1 MDLKN
6 IYEMAEDDMS
16 KAIKALKSKL
26 VKIRTGKANLAL
38 LDDIK
43 VDYYGQET
51 PLKHIGSLSKPEP
64 RMIMIRPWEEN
75 MLDKI
80 EKAILASDV
89 GITPQNDGKVI
100 RLVFPSLTE
109 ERRKELVTKVKN
121 LGEEAKIAV
130 RNSRREYNDE
140 IKRMEKESEIS
151 EDNAHIAYEEMQD
164 ITDEFTD
171 KIDKLINK
179 KEKEI
184 MEI

>member
-1 MDLKN
+1 MDLKT
-6 IYEMAEDDMS
+6 IYDMAEDDMS
-16 KAIKALKSKL
+16 KALKSLKSKL

-38 LDDIK
+38 LDDIV

-51 PLKHIGSLSKPEP
+51 PLKHIGSLSTPEP
-64 RMIMIRPWEEN
+64 RMILIKPWEEN
-75 MLDKI
+75 MLEKI

-100 RLVFPSLTE
+100 RLIFPSLTE
-109 ERRKELVTKVKN
+109 DRRKNLVKKVKN
-121 LGEEAKIAV
+121 FGEEAKIAI

-151 EDNAHIAYEEMQD
+151 EDNAHIGYDEIQD
-164 ITDEFTD
+164 ITDDFTKKTD
-171 KIDKLINK
+171 KIINK